1 VEVLLKDMKE
11 SAAAVARLCARVL
24 DRSKMENVRIVD
36 VGNALQI
43 TDYFVIASGRNARH
57 VKAASDDLLKELRS
71 GGRQR
76 RGREGY
82 KDGRWVLLDLGDV
95 IVHLFLGES
104 REFYDLEHLWGEC
117 PVLEWREAGAPSAQ
131 AAVSRL

>member
-1 VEVLLKDMKE
+1 MKE
-11 SAAAVARLCARVL
+11 TKEGAAALARLCARTL

-36 VGNALQI
+36 VGSALQI
-43 TDYFVIASGRNARH
+43 TDYFVIASGRNQRH

-71 GGRQR
+71 EGTLR

-82 KDGRWVLLDLGDV
+82 KDGRWVLLDLSDV

-104 REFYDLEHLWGEC
+104 REFYDLEHLWGDC
-117 PVLEWREAGAPSAQ
+117 PVLEWKASAPQ
-131 AAVSRL
+131 APAAASRS